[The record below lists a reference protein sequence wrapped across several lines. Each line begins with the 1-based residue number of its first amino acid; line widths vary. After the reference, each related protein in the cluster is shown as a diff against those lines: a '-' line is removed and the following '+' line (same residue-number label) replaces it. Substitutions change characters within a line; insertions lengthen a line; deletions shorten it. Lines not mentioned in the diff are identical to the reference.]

1 MTRILPYPLLSA
13 GLVLMWILLNR
24 LSLGHLLLGSGI
36 AIVAGQ
42 AMSALEP
49 DKPRVRSW
57 SAVVRLLGRITLDIV
72 RSNIAVA
79 RLLLLGRG
87 ADSRPGFVEIP
98 LTLREPTGLAILAVA
113 LTATPGTAWI
123 EHDAATGLLLL
134 HVLDLHEG
142 DDWHQIVRTR
152 YESLLLE
159 IFE

>member
-1 MTRILPYPLLSA
+1 MSRLLPYPLLSA
-13 GLVLMWILLNR
+13 GLVVMWLLLNH
-24 LSLGHLLLGSGI
+24 LSLGHLVLGSAI

-57 SAVVRLLGRITLDIV
+57 SAVLRLIGRITVDIV

-79 RLLLLGRG
+79 RLLLFGRRPG
-87 ADSRPGFVEIP
+87 GRPGFIDIP
-98 LTLREPTGLAILAVA
+98 LVLRDPTALAILAVA

-123 EHDAATGLLLL
+123 EHDAATGNLLL
-134 HVLDLHEG
+134 HVLDLHDD
-142 DDWHQIVRTR
+142 DDWYEIVKTR
-152 YESLLLE
+152 YESLLME